1 MTHYLILDGS
11 YYCFYRYH
19 ALKQWWGFARK
30 DDALQH
36 NHDAFL
42 EKFREV
48 FVQKLKELPK
58 TLKLKHYTFIL
69 GKDCPRKDIWR
80 MQLFP
85 DYKACRDTHTD
96 ELLKK
101 CFELVYL
108 EDLFQEGGIVK
119 TVYHPHL
126 EADDVIA
133 LYTTP
138 VSYTHLTLPTIYS
151 V

>member
-80 MQLFP
+80 TTLYP
-85 DYKACRDTHTD
+85 DYKATRDYGD
-96 ELLKK
+96 QPLLRHAFSCIYSEKW
-101 CFELVYL
+101 FE
-108 EDLFQEGGIVK
+108 EGGF
-119 TVYHPHL
+119 TQTLYHPHL
-126 EADDVIA
+126 EADDA
-133 LYTTP
+133 DLRG
-138 VSYTHLTLPTIYS
+138 
-151 V
+151 